1 MMLKLNLPKPSKEL
15 YAEIWRVANDAGYD
29 WPLKAGLDKINRYEV
44 NSITH
49 VFPEDSILNELTIK
63 EYQEYFQG
71 HKLIPSVGVLRN
83 TEKDRVSCFPPH
95 GDRTRIFALNF
106 YIQKGGKD
114 VQTVFYDK
122 HISLD
127 SGPGTGEQFRYDQVE
142 VETVYRTKMDT
153 WYALNVRQI
162 HSVENIE
169 TIRIIYTISFHHF
182 NMVEF
187 VEKYH
192 SYIQVIPEPQFFQ

>member
-15 YAEIWRVANDAGYD
+15 YNEIWRVANNSGYD
-29 WPLKAGLDKINRYEV
+29 WDLKAALDKINRYQV

-49 VFPEDSILNELTIK
+49 VFPEDDIITKLTMD
-63 EYQEYFQG
+63 EYQEYFLG
-71 HKLIPSVGVLRN
+71 HKLIPSVGVLKN
-83 TEKDRVSCFPPH
+83 TEKNRTSCFPPH

-114 VQTVFYDK
+114 VKTVFYDK
-122 HISLD
+122 HISFN
-127 SGPGTGEQFRYDQVE
+127 SGPGTGEQFRYDEVE

-162 HSVENIE
+162 HSVEDVE
-169 TIRIIYTISFHHF
+169 TIRIIYTISFH
-182 NMVEF
+182 NISMVDF
-187 VEKYH
+187 IEKYH
-192 SYIQVIPEPQFFQ
+192 SYIQVIPDLQLHR